1 MFKKTLN
8 FFIAMFK
15 GHFTV
20 LKNAFRK
27 RVTLEYPEVKKPV
40 NQRFRGKL
48 AFNYD
53 EQGNFPCNGCGIC
66 QRVCPCKDLIK
77 IERSKDESGKVNIDK
92 FEVDI
97 AHCIFCSNCVQNCPT
112 NALKM
117 TKDYELAAL
126 DKSELLLV
134 HRGK

>member
-1 MFKKTLN
+1 MIRKILN

-15 GHFTV
+15 GHFAV

-27 RVTLEYPEVKKPV
+27 RVTLEYPEVKKPL
-40 NQRFRGKL
+40 NDRFRGKL
-48 AFNYD
+48 AFNYG
-53 EQGNFPCNGCGIC
+53 ENGEFPCNACGIC

-77 IERSKDESGKVNIDK
+77 IERSKDEHGKFKLEK

-97 AHCIFCSNCVQNCPT
+97 GHCIFCGNCVEHCPT
-112 NALKM
+112 NALKL
-117 TKDYELAAL
+117 TKEYELATA
-126 DKSELLLV
+126 DKSDLLLI